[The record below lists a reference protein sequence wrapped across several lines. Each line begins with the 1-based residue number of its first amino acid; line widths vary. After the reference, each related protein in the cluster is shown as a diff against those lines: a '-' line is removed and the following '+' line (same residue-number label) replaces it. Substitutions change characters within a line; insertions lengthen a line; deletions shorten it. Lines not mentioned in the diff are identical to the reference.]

1 MTEEEIIEAIKK
13 SPNLQDFVRNDRA
26 SVSIKVCGV
35 PIVIYKEDVGGAYY
49 YKVPY
54 DSRYNYEGVED
65 FMKIAIP
72 KLEKEIEHERE
83 LYRRS
88 PACINIKK

>member
-13 SPNLQDFVRNDRA
+13 SANLQDFARNDKA

-54 DSRYNYEGVED
+54 DSRYNYEGVVD
-65 FMKIAIP
+65 FMKTAIP
-72 KLEKEIEHERE
+72 ELKKEIERERD
-83 LYRRS
+83 LCRRS